1 MEYETVHKLIRGLR
15 KWGLKRV
22 RLSAVVCKVLFNLA
36 YACGGAGEAYARC
49 FYASGSEL
57 VETVGLLR
65 DTLLELLDVAEDA
78 REEEMEEC
86 KGEDGGGGGGGGGGG
101 RYDEFIQTG
110 GALLKVVQETW
121 EFLGGVDGGEEDE
134 NEGYYDDEEE
144 AKEERKIER

>member
-86 KGEDGGGGGGGGGGG
+86 KGEDGGGGGGGGGG